1 MKRVITNPMFDDT
14 VTFVKTSDET
24 GGEYTLLEIQL
35 SPGGGNPLHYH
46 FDYEETFT
54 AKEGELTVNQAKNK
68 SVNLKPGK
76 SYTVK
81 RNEVHGFANTTDAP
95 ITFEVK
101 LSPGQQG
108 FEDCLRIMYGLA
120 HDGLM
125 NKNGAPK
132 DLATAFI
139 LGEMGKMKITDTM
152 YKLIS
157 PLGNWMARR
166 AIEKGKK
173 DELINRYCR

>member
-1 MKRVITNPMFDDT
+1 MFDDT
-14 VTFVKTSDET
+14 VTFVKTSEET

-54 AKEGELTVNQAKNK
+54 AKKGTLTVKKAKSQSLTLN
-68 SVNLKPGK
+68 PEE

-81 RNEVHGFANTTDAP
+81 RNEVHGFANTTQEP

-101 LSPGQQG
+101 LSPGQPG
-108 FEDCLRIMYGLA
+108 FEDSLRIIYGLA

-139 LGEMGKMKITDTM
+139 LGEMGKMKITDVM
-152 YKLIS
+152 YKLIA
-157 PLGNWMARR
+157 PLGNWLAKK
-166 AIEKGKK
+166 AIQKGKK
-173 DELINRYCR
+173 EELINRYCR